1 MKFFNQFYG
10 YLKKEFLLFYKR
22 KKYLYLFLGIPLILG
37 LFFIFALNPGEY
49 KIKVGVCDLDSSQ
62 LSHQSLNSLDNF
74 KINFLEN
81 KDCLENLKKGV
92 ISKKYDVG
100 IVVPNKFE
108 EEIKNLKQTHME
120 IYYDNSDIA
129 LSNLISWNID
139 NALYGFKRQ
148 IVDNLNKELGSKA
161 GAVRSNMDII
171 LEFTAFSP
179 SIQKRAKDIDSDLK
193 NLEEMDTEFIV
204 NPVWTNK
211 IPLYESK
218 LDKSSGMVYVFPIIS
233 LFTILMLAS
242 ISIIYDRKTRFITR
256 VKSSSSGISYL
267 FAKLIFFILLVSVQ
281 FLIVLILFLIN
292 GGRYNMPIIE
302 LMKLIL
308 SIALINTLLGFLI
321 GFFSENEG
329 IAVLFSLIV
338 AFPLML
344 ISGIFFPI
352 QTLPKIL
359 QYFSLV
365 TPLNYQISSSKAVL
379 LFGQTF
385 NQGWI
390 YVSIILLGICY
401 WLFKKER

>member
-22 KKYLYLFLGIPLILG
+22 KKYLYLFLGIPLVLG
-37 LFFIFALNPGEY
+37 LFFIFALNPSGY
-49 KIKVGVCDLDSSQ
+49 KMNLGVCDLDNSQ
-62 LSHQSLNSLDNF
+62 LSREALSSLPNFNMNRLDG
-74 KINFLEN
+74 EG
-81 KDCLENLKKGV
+81 CLENLEKYV
-92 ISKKYDVG
+92 ISGKYDLG
-100 IVVPNKFE
+100 IVVPKGFE
-108 EEIKNLKQTHME
+108 NEIKNLKQTHMKV
-120 IYYDNSDIA
+120 YYDNSDVA
-129 LSNLISWNID
+129 LSNLITWNID
-139 NALYGFKRQ
+139 NALYGFKRE
-148 IVDNLNKELGSKA
+148 VVNSLNTELGSKA
-161 GAVRSNMDII
+161 GAVRSNMDIV
-171 LEFTAFSP
+171 LEFTSFSP
-179 SIQKRAKDIDSDLK
+179 SLQKRAKEIDNDLK

-204 NPVWTNK
+204 NPVWTDK
-211 IPLYESK
+211 VPLYESK

-242 ISIIYDRKTRFITR
+242 ISIIYDKKTRFITR
-256 VKSSSSGISYL
+256 VKSSSSGFSYIIS
-267 FAKLIFFILLVSVQ
+267 KLIFFILLVLIQ
-281 FLIVLILFLIN
+281 FLIVSILFLVN
-292 GGRYNMPIIE
+292 GGRYTLNLSGIF
-302 LMKLIL
+302 LLIL

-401 WLFKKER
+401 WLLKKER